1 MTEKKSER
9 KKMVVKSSP
18 ATDAAAAAKQ
28 VKTKPKPSDVKKPD
42 ARVDEQIMGPGKYEV
57 TPDQTFTIPICLKVK
72 DGRWIVMA
80 GPGKDT
86 DSHEVVFRMWKYDE
100 QVDLKKRA
108 TTFDAERR
116 VHMIDNDALNR
127 LKVQKFMMS
136 WTFDRE
142 NPRLKLHH
150 VQGVLTDEGWEAFT
164 KLQQNII
171 AYVLGEM
178 NQVYEFNG

>member
-1 MTEKKSER
+1 MTEQKAER
-9 KKMVVKSSP
+9 KKMVVKSTP
-18 ATDAAAAAKQ
+18 ASDAAAAAKAA
-28 VKTKPKPSDVKKPD
+28 KSKPALDEPKKLN

-57 TPDQTFTIPICLKVK
+57 TPDQTFEIPVHLKVK

-80 GPGKDT
+80 GPSKDV
-86 DSHEVVFRMWKYDE
+86 DSHKVVFRMWKYDE

-127 LKVQKFMMS
+127 LKIQKFMMS

-171 AYVLGEM
+171 AYILGEM

>member
-1 MTEKKSER
+1 MAEKKER
-9 KKMVVKSSP
+9 KKMTVKSRP
-18 ATDAAAAAKQ
+18 ATDAAAAAK
-28 VKTKPKPSDVKKPD
+28 KAKSTPKPSAVKLPD

-57 TPDQTFTIPICLKVK
+57 TPDQTFEVPIHLKVQ
-72 DGRWIVMA
+72 DDRWIVMA
-80 GPGKDT
+80 AKGPET
-86 DSHEVVFRMWKYDE
+86 DSHKVVFRMWTYDE

-127 LKVQKFMMS
+127 LKIQKFMVS

-150 VQGVLTDEGWEAFT
+150 VQGVLTDEGWTAFT

-171 AYVLGEM
+171 AYILGEM
-178 NQVYEFNG
+178 NQVYEYNG

>member
-1 MTEKKSER
+1 MSEKKTER
-9 KKMVVKSSP
+9 KKMVVKSNP
-18 ATDAAAAAKQ
+18 ATDAAAAAKGA
-28 VKTKPKPSDVKKPD
+28 KAKPNPSDVKNPD

-57 TPDQTFTIPICLKVK
+57 TEDQTFEVIVHLKVK

-80 GPGKDT
+80 GEGQDV
-86 DSHEVVFRMWKYDE
+86 DSHKVVFRMWKYDE

-116 VHMIDNDALNR
+116 VHMIDNDSLNR

-171 AYVLGEM
+171 AYILGEM